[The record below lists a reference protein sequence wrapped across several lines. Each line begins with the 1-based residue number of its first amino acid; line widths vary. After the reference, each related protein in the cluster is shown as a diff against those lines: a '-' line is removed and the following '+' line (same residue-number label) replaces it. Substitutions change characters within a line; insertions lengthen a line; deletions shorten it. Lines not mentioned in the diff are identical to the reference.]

1 MKKIS
6 RLPAIPVITHD
17 PYFSLWDIGKHP
29 AADNLRHWTDAQKPI
44 RGNAV
49 IDGTAVRFMGR
60 GGQQSMRCV
69 ETEITPILSDQS
81 A

>member
-29 AADNLRHWTDAQKPI
+29 AADNLRHWTDAPKPI

-49 IDGTAVRFMGR
+49 ID
-60 GGQQSMRCV
+60 
-69 ETEITPILSDQS
+69 EILVHRVNKEPFI
-81 A
+81 